1 MSLLSQRP
9 LGKQS
14 RRRVTYVTGQDQA
27 AVLGTQRNGQIGATV
42 KTRLHSFGT
51 AIGLL
56 SNNVFMWIVDLT
68 ALGGEKWPLH
78 SCFVDKFFR
87 KYRGRAV

>member
-1 MSLLSQRP
+1 M
-9 LGKQS
+9 
-14 RRRVTYVTGQDQA
+14 
-27 AVLGTQRNGQIGATV
+27 

-51 AIGLL
+51 TSGSFL
-56 SNNVFMWIVDLT
+56 SNNVFMLSMGLT

-87 KYRGRAV
+87 IYQGRAVWLLGNF